1 MDGKMFARLG
11 AVVFVAVAI
20 TATVV
25 EMNRKPE
32 PPLYSSAGQPAT
44 ASPDPLR
51 DELIRCTMIGEA
63 GTRDPSCLR
72 AWAENRQRFLAPGS
86 RPAERLPTPATQSPH
101 SSQSS
106 QPPAAAIDPD
116 PIRKEATPL
125 AAPQPE
131 AR

>member
-25 EMNRKPE
+25 EMNRKEE
-32 PPLYSSAGQPAT
+32 PPLYRSVGQAAT

-51 DELIRCTMIGEA
+51 DELIRCTLLGEA
-63 GTRDPSCLR
+63 GGRDAACLR
-72 AWAENRQRFLAPGS
+72 AWAENRRRFLAPGS
-86 RPAERLPTPATQSPH
+86 RPAERLPAPASPSPQAPAT
-101 SSQSS
+101 
-106 QPPAAAIDPD
+106 AIDVD
-116 PIRKEATPL
+116 PIHKEAAPL

>member
-25 EMNRKPE
+25 EMNRKEE
-32 PPLYSSAGQPAT
+32 PPLYRSLGQAAT

-86 RPAERLPTPATQSPH
+86 RPAERLPTPATQTPRSP
-101 SSQSS
+101 
-106 QPPAAAIDPD
+106 QPPAAAIDAD
-116 PIRKEATPL
+116 PIRKEAMPL

>member
-32 PPLYSSAGQPAT
+32 PPLYRSVGQSET

-51 DELIRCTMIGEA
+51 DELARCTMLGES
-63 GTRDPSCLR
+63 GTRDPACLR
-72 AWAENRQRFLAPGS
+72 AWAENRERFLAPGA
-86 RPAERLPTPATQSPH
+86 RPAERLLAPTIP
-101 SSQSS
+101 SSL
-106 QPPAAAIDPD
+106 PRAADVEPD
-116 PIRKEATPL
+116 PGGKQSAPL
-125 AAPQPE
+125 VPPQSQE
-131 AR
+131 R